1 MTDHIPLAC
10 PFTRDGE
17 KGFQAGC
24 SCGWEGPSYMGRA
37 EARTRAR
44 MAAEGHVV
52 REEKKEAAA

>member
-17 KGFQAGC
+17 EGFEAKC
-24 SCGWEGPSYMGRA
+24 LCDWEGPSFAGRA

-44 MAAEGHVV
+44 MAAEDHVI